1 MSSLGSILQWDYSS
15 ACHICL
21 ECGHLMGTMTTDAS
35 LYPRHQLHNLR
46 YSRCL
51 RRGFP
56 GCSAVKK
63 KSTCQCKRFR
73 FDLWIGKILWRRKW
87 QPTPVFLSGKSHE
100 QRSHGVAKVRDDL
113 VTKQQDSFL
122 PWKSYLK
129 PSSHPSWPYF
139 PAFEIL
145 LNLVKVLFSLSAIV
159 LINQLCLLI
168 AVSESLFV

>member
-63 KSTCQCKRFR
+63 NPPANAR
-73 FDLWIGKILWRRKW
+73 D
-87 QPTPVFLSGKSHE
+87 SGLISGLG
-100 QRSHGVAKVRDDL
+100 RSSGEGNGNPLQYSCLGNPMNRGA
-113 VTKQQDSFL
+113 
-122 PWKSYLK
+122 W
-129 PSSHPSWPYF
+129 W
-139 PAFEIL
+139 
-145 LNLVKVLFSLSAIV
+145 AIV
-159 LINQLCLLI
+159 HGNANSTWL
-168 AVSESLFV
+168 SEHSRARRYVLEGCAAALGLSSFPLPPFQTQGLSY